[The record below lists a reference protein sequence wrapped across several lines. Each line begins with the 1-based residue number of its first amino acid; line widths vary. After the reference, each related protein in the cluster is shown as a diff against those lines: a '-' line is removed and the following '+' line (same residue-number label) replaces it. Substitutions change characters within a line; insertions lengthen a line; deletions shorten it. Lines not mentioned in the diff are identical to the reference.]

1 MLLSDLEQ
9 EASADGVQAP
19 ALPCSAVVGL
29 SQSQSKPLGCQ
40 GLPCHCPS
48 HAHTCAG
55 LSS

>member
-1 MLLSDLEQ
+1 MLLSDLQQ

-29 SQSQSKPLGCQ
+29 SQSQSKALGCQ

-48 HAHTCAG
+48 HARTCAG